1 MAKVYTSRS
10 EESTIDNVLRKGF
23 CVPGSKRTVLRL
35 ALALSLKQ
43 PIPPGEEFDQ
53 LPGGRE
59 GGKEYGLDVLTG
71 ESQKESEAFVDA
83 FRALLSVYHQ
93 QDLFGDDVSFV
104 RYLQRH
110 IHRGLREVQTS
121 WRDSHHFHEFL
132 FQEFFATHEA
142 YHVAAPPE
150 GMPLAQALAELGL
163 LAEIVT
169 SQSGPRVTRYTVQL
183 AAAEDCSRIERKLDD
198 LAFSWV
204 SARRASFSNQPANRR
219 PSGLTCRVRRR
230 SGRRLVAS

>member
-121 WRDSHHFHEFL
+121 WRDSHHSKPTMSLRRRKACRLHKRWPNW
-132 FQEFFATHEA
+132 
-142 YHVAAPPE
+142 V
-150 GMPLAQALAELGL
+150 
-163 LAEIVT
+163 
-169 SQSGPRVTRYTVQL
+169 
-183 AAAEDCSRIERKLDD
+183 CSPKSSPVR
-198 LAFSWV
+198 AG
-204 SARRASFSNQPANRR
+204 RASRDIRCNWPQRRTAAVSNASSTIWHFLGSRQGGRLSRTSRR
-219 PSGLTCRVRRR
+219 TED
-230 SGRRLVAS
+230 RLA